1 MHEAR
6 AWPRGPEVEL
16 TIGTIVR
23 RADGQAAMSI
33 IISKHGKNARR
44 LQRTSI
50 QQEEYLQ
57 AYIHNNPDVLPLD
70 ELKDNLRLLI
80 LAREFNTAS
89 GPIDALGV
97 DADGEIY
104 IIEAKLDKNADRRR
118 VIAQALD
125 YGAAL
130 WASPEILMQQLSG
143 SEWRTRLTE
152 FLGGDEAVTAKH
164 LAAVQQNA
172 AAGRFWFVVLMD
184 RLDDRLR
191 DLISFVNANSR
202 FKILGVEL
210 NLYQD
215 GDLEIL
221 IPTLYGAEIAKEAA
235 TDLKTSGSPRVQGSR
250 ESFLSGASKLAEDSA
265 EKLKELLDWST
276 EYGRVVFHPT
286 SFGMVVESISA
297 KPIFW
302 VYQTDG
308 KIELNF
314 KGLGEAGQKPF
325 VEKFGE
331 MLAEHG
337 FDSQGNIASMKYPR
351 IPISLWGPREQEFK
365 ECLKRLIAE
374 QGLSVSA

>member
-1 MHEAR
+1 
-6 AWPRGPEVEL
+6 
-16 TIGTIVR
+16 
-23 RADGQAAMSI
+23 MSI
-33 IISKHGKNARR
+33 IISKQGKNARR

-57 AYIHNNPDVLPLD
+57 AYVHNNPDVLPLD

-97 DADGEIY
+97 DTDGEIY

-118 VIAQALD
+118 IIAQALD

-152 FLGGDEAVTAKH
+152 FLGGDEAVTAAH

-221 IPTLYGAEIAKEAA
+221 IPTLYGAEIAKDAA
-235 TDLKTSGSPRVQGSR
+235 TDLKTSGALRVQPSR
-250 ESFLSGASKLAEDSA
+250 DSFLAGASKLAKDAA
-265 EKLKELLDWST
+265 ETLEEMLNWST
-276 EYGRVVFHPT
+276 AHGRVEFHPT
-286 SFGMVVESISA
+286 SFGFIAESISA
-297 KPIFW
+297 KAIFW
-302 VYQTDG
+302 IYHTEG
-308 KIELNF
+308 KLEFNF
-314 KGLGEAGQKPF
+314 KGLSDAGQHSF
-325 VEKFGE
+325 VEKLGTIV
-331 MLAEHG
+331 AQCG
-337 FDSQGNIASMKYPR
+337 FVSPERIPSLKYPR
-351 IPISLWGPREQEFK
+351 IPIAIWGPKAKELRDFLKQVIDEF
-365 ECLKRLIAE
+365 EA
-374 QGLSVSA
+374 QAAQ

>member
-1 MHEAR
+1 
-6 AWPRGPEVEL
+6 
-16 TIGTIVR
+16 
-23 RADGQAAMSI
+23 MSI
-33 IISKHGKNARR
+33 IISKQGKNARR

-118 VIAQALD
+118 IIAQALD

-130 WASPEILMQQLSG
+130 WANPETLLQQLSG

-152 FLGGDEAVTAKH
+152 FLGGDEAVTAAH
-164 LAAVQQNA
+164 LAAVQQNT

-191 DLISFVNANSR
+191 GLISFVNANGR

-215 GDLEIL
+215 GDMEIL

-235 TDLKTSGSPRVQGSR
+235 TDLKTSGSPRAQGSR
-250 ESFLSGASKLAEDSA
+250 EAFLAGAGKLGEDSA
-265 EKLKELLDWST
+265 KKLEGLLEWCT
-276 EYGRVVFHPT
+276 EHWRVVFHPT
-286 SFGMVVESISA
+286 SFGLVVDSVCS
-297 KPIFW
+297 KPIFY
-302 VYQTDG
+302 VYHTHG
-308 KIELNF
+308 VVELNF
-314 KGLGEAGQKPF
+314 KSLIKAGQEPF
-325 VEKFGE
+325 VERLGRALSE
-331 MLAEHG
+331 RG
-337 FDSQGNIASMKYPR
+337 FLSQANMVMKYPR
-351 IPISLWGPREQEFK
+351 IPITVWGDREQEFR
-365 ECLKRLIAE
+365 EAVKRSIAE
-374 QGLSVSA
+374 

>member
-1 MHEAR
+1 
-6 AWPRGPEVEL
+6 
-16 TIGTIVR
+16 
-23 RADGQAAMSI
+23 MSI
-33 IISKHGKNARR
+33 IISKQGQNARR
-44 LQRTSI
+44 LQRASI

-57 AYIHNNPDVLPLD
+57 AYIHKNPDVLPLD

-104 IIEAKLDKNADRRR
+104 VIEAKLNKNADRRR
-118 VIAQALD
+118 IIAQALD

-130 WASPEILMQQLSG
+130 WASSETLIQQLNG

-152 FLGGDEAVTAKH
+152 FLGGDEAVTATH

-172 AAGRFWFVVLMD
+172 AMGRFWFVVLMD

-235 TDLKTSGSPRVQGSR
+235 TNLRTSGSPRVQGSR
-250 ESFLSGASKLAEDSA
+250 ESFLIGAGKLGENSA
-265 EKLKELLDWST
+265 KKLEGLLDWCT
-276 EYGRVVFHPT
+276 EYWRVVFHPT
-286 SFGMVVESISA
+286 SFVLSES
-297 KPIFW
+297 
-302 VYQTDG
+302 
-308 KIELNF
+308 
-314 KGLGEAGQKPF
+314 GLVPQAN
-325 VEKFGE
+325 V
-331 MLAEHG
+331 
-337 FDSQGNIASMKYPR
+337 SMKFPR
-351 IPISLWGPREQEFK
+351 IPISLWGDREQEFK
-365 ECLKRLIAE
+365 ESVKHSIAE
-374 QGLSVSA
+374 

>member
-1 MHEAR
+1 
-6 AWPRGPEVEL
+6 
-16 TIGTIVR
+16 
-23 RADGQAAMSI
+23 MSI
-33 IISKHGKNARR
+33 IISKQGKNARR

-118 VIAQALD
+118 IIAQALD

-130 WASPEILMQQLSG
+130 WANPETLLQQLSG
-143 SEWRTRLTE
+143 SEWRARLTE
-152 FLGGDEAVTAKH
+152 FLGGDEAVTEAH

-191 DLISFVNANSR
+191 GLISFVNANSR

-215 GDLEIL
+215 GDMEIL

-235 TDLKTSGSPRVQGSR
+235 TDLKTSGSPRAQGSR
-250 ESFLSGASKLAEDSA
+250 EAFLAGAGKLGEDSA
-265 EKLKELLDWST
+265 KKLEGLLEWCT
-276 EYGRVVFHPT
+276 EHWPVVFHPT
-286 SFGMVVESISA
+286 SFGLIVESVSV
-297 KPIFW
+297 KSIFW

-314 KGLGEAGQKPF
+314 KGLADAGNESF
-325 VEKFGE
+325 VERFGRVLNE
-331 MLAEHG
+331 RG
-337 FDSQGNIASMKYPR
+337 FVSQENIASKKYPR
-351 IPISLWGPREQEFK
+351 IPITLWGTRQQEFK
-365 ECLKRLIAE
+365 ETVKGLIA
-374 QGLSVSA
+374 G

>member
-1 MHEAR
+1 
-6 AWPRGPEVEL
+6 
-16 TIGTIVR
+16 
-23 RADGQAAMSI
+23 MSI
-33 IISKHGKNARR
+33 IISKKGQNARR
-44 LQRTSI
+44 LQRASI

-57 AYIHNNPDVLPLD
+57 EYVHNNPDVLPLD

-104 IIEAKLDKNADRRR
+104 IIEAKLNKNADRRR
-118 VIAQALD
+118 IIAQALD

-130 WASPEILMQQLSG
+130 WASSEALMQRLSG

-152 FLGGDEAVTAKH
+152 FLGDDEAATATH

-172 AAGRFWFVVLMD
+172 ITGRFWFVVLMD

-191 DLISFVNANSR
+191 ELISFVNANSR

-221 IPTLYGAEIAKEAA
+221 IPTMYGAEIAKETA

-250 ESFLSGASKLAEDSA
+250 ESFLTGASNLGGDSA
-265 EKLKELLDWST
+265 GKLEGLLDWSA
-276 EYGRVVFHPT
+276 EFGRVIFYPA
-286 SFGMVVESISA
+286 SFGLVVETLSA
-297 KPIFW
+297 KPIFY
-302 VYQTDG
+302 VYHTHG
-308 KIELNF
+308 AIELNF
-314 KGLGEAGQKPF
+314 KSLIDAGQRPF
-325 VEKFGE
+325 VERFGR
-331 MLAEHG
+331 MLSERG
-337 FDSQGNIASMKYPR
+337 FVSQAKIASMHYPR
-351 IPISLWGPREQEFK
+351 IPITLWGARDQEFK
-365 ECLKRLIAE
+365 EVLKQSIAE
-374 QGLSVSA
+374 

>member
-1 MHEAR
+1 
-6 AWPRGPEVEL
+6 
-16 TIGTIVR
+16 
-23 RADGQAAMSI
+23 MSI
-33 IISKHGKNARR
+33 IISKQGKNARR

-118 VIAQALD
+118 IIAQALD

-152 FLGGDEAVTAKH
+152 FLGGDEAVTATH
-164 LAAVQQNA
+164 LTAVQQNA

-215 GDLEIL
+215 GDMEIL

-235 TDLKTSGSPRVQGSR
+235 TDMKTSGSARVQGSR
-250 ESFLSGASKLAEDSA
+250 DSFLIGAGKLGGDSA
-265 EKLKELLDWST
+265 KKLEGLLDWCT
-276 EYGRVVFHPT
+276 EYWRVVFHPT
-286 SFGMVVESISA
+286 SFGTVVESVSA

-308 KIELNF
+308 KVELNF
-314 KGLGEAGQKPF
+314 KGLADAGQEPLVERFGRVLSESGF
-325 VEKFGE
+325 V
-331 MLAEHG
+331 
-337 FDSQGNIASMKYPR
+337 SQENIASRKYPR
-351 IPISLWGPREQEFK
+351 IPISLWGAREQEFK
-365 ECLKRLIAE
+365 EAVKRSIAE
-374 QGLSVSA
+374 

>member
-1 MHEAR
+1 
-6 AWPRGPEVEL
+6 
-16 TIGTIVR
+16 
-23 RADGQAAMSI
+23 MSI
-33 IISKHGKNARR
+33 IISKQGKNARR

-50 QQEEYLQ
+50 HQEEYLQ
-57 AYIHNNPDVLPLD
+57 AYVHNNPDVLPLD

-80 LAREFNTAS
+80 LAREFDTAS

-130 WASPEILMQQLSG
+130 WASPERLMQQLSG

-152 FLGGDEAVTAKH
+152 FLGGGEEVTAAH

-215 GDLEIL
+215 GDMEIL

-235 TDLKTSGSPRVQGSR
+235 TELKTSGSPRAQGSR
-250 ESFLSGASKLAEDSA
+250 ESFLAGAGKLGGDSA
-265 EKLKELLDWST
+265 EKLKGILDWST
-276 EYGRVVFHPT
+276 DCGQVVFKPA
-286 SFGMVVESISA
+286 SFGLVVESVSA
-297 KPIFW
+297 KPIFY
-302 VYQTDG
+302 VYHTHG
-308 KIELNF
+308 AIELNF
-314 KGLGEAGQKPF
+314 KSLVEDGQGPF
-325 VEKFGE
+325 VEKFGRVLSE
-331 MLAEHG
+331 SG
-337 FDSQGNIASMKYPR
+337 FVPEAKIAAMQYPR
-351 IPISLWGPREQEFK
+351 IPISLWVLENRSSKKP
-365 ECLKRLIAE
+365 
-374 QGLSVSA
+374 

>member
-1 MHEAR
+1 
-6 AWPRGPEVEL
+6 
-16 TIGTIVR
+16 
-23 RADGQAAMSI
+23 MSI
-33 IISKHGKNARR
+33 IISKQGQNARR
-44 LQRTSI
+44 LQRASI

-57 AYIHNNPDVLPLD
+57 AYIHKNPDVLPLD

-104 IIEAKLDKNADRRR
+104 VIEAKLNKNADRRR
-118 VIAQALD
+118 IIAQALD

-130 WASPEILMQQLSG
+130 WASSETLIQQLNG

-152 FLGGDEAVTAKH
+152 FLGGDEAVTATH

-172 AAGRFWFVVLMD
+172 AMGRFWFVVLMD

-235 TDLKTSGSPRVQGSR
+235 TNLRTSGSPRVQGSR
-250 ESFLSGASKLAEDSA
+250 ESFLIGAGKLGENSA
-265 EKLKELLDWST
+265 KKLEGLLDWCT
-276 EYGRVVFHPT
+276 EYWRVVFHPT
-286 SFGMVVESISA
+286 SFGLVVESDSA

-302 VYQTDG
+302 VYHTDG

-314 KGLGEAGQKPF
+314 KSLVDEGQKPF
-325 VEKFGE
+325 VERFARVLSESG
-331 MLAEHG
+331 LVPQA
-337 FDSQGNIASMKYPR
+337 NVSMKFPR
-351 IPISLWGPREQEFK
+351 IPISLWGDREQEFK
-365 ECLKRLIAE
+365 ESVKHSIAE
-374 QGLSVSA
+374 

>member
-1 MHEAR
+1 
-6 AWPRGPEVEL
+6 
-16 TIGTIVR
+16 
-23 RADGQAAMSI
+23 MSI
-33 IISKHGKNARR
+33 IISKQGKNARR

-118 VIAQALD
+118 IIAQALD

-130 WASPEILMQQLSG
+130 WASPEILLQQLSG

-152 FLGGDEAVTAKH
+152 FLGGDEAVTAAH

-191 DLISFVNANSR
+191 GLISFVNANSR

-215 GDLEIL
+215 GDMEIL

-235 TDLKTSGSPRVQGSR
+235 TDLKTSGSPRAQGSR
-250 ESFLSGASKLAEDSA
+250 ESFLIGAGKLGEDSA
-265 EKLKELLDWST
+265 KKLEGLLEWCT
-276 EYGRVVFHPT
+276 EHGRVVFHPT
-286 SFGMVVESISA
+286 SFGLVVESVSA
-297 KPIFW
+297 KSIFW
-302 VYQTDG
+302 VYHTDG

-314 KGLGEAGQKPF
+314 KDLVGARQERF
-325 VEKFGE
+325 VEKFAQVLSESG
-331 MLAEHG
+331 LVPQA
-337 FDSQGNIASMKYPR
+337 NVSMKFPR
-351 IPISLWGPREQEFK
+351 IPISLWGDREQEFK
-365 ECLKRLIAE
+365 DAVKRSIAE
-374 QGLSVSA
+374 